1 MLVLVLVVIIILFA
15 TRKPKIMVYESD
27 KAVLEQ
33 IEHLRKRVDLLNSEL
48 SIKVKADKELQ
59 EKSNK
64 EISDLRLQI
73 KSIKANANA
82 KKNIINNADLEQSYD
97 ILTDNI
103 KKRQR

>member
-1 MLVLVLVVIIILFA
+1 
-15 TRKPKIMVYESD
+15 
-27 KAVLEQ
+27 
-33 IEHLRKRVDLLNSEL
+33 LLNSEL